1 MVTQIYLPDLFQ
13 ISSLSMIEM
22 FVVAF
27 AQNDVVL
34 DDDILGRRKISFQPF
49 EKQRNKSISFYFKRI

>member
-1 MVTQIYLPDLFQ
+1 
-13 ISSLSMIEM
+13 M

-49 EKQRNKSISFYFKRI
+49 EKNREKVDFFFV

>member
-1 MVTQIYLPDLFQ
+1 
-13 ISSLSMIEM
+13 M
-22 FVVAF
+22 FALAF

-49 EKQRNKSISFYFKRI
+49 EKQRNKSISFLFKRI

>member
-1 MVTQIYLPDLFQ
+1 MVSQISLPDLFQ
-13 ISSLSMIEM
+13 ISSLSRIEM

-49 EKQRNKSISFYFKRI
+49 EKNREKVDFFFV

>member
-1 MVTQIYLPDLFQ
+1 
-13 ISSLSMIEM
+13 M
-22 FVVAF
+22 FVVF

-49 EKQRNKSISFYFKRI
+49 EKQRNKSISFLKEYKGNIYLF